1 MVATEIFLIAAGV
14 ICVVV
19 SVVMSFGDDK
29 ENVESSAK
37 SELTQA
43 QLDMVK
49 HQVDEVIKQQISGL
63 SEKTEAALDKISN
76 TKILEMNEYAESVLG
91 EINRNH
97 NEAVFLYDM
106 LNEKSKEV
114 KTTVKDVNYAKKQ
127 VEQISGRT
135 SDMSDNAVMSEEH
148 EQDRTDD
155 GKEPAYEQAVK
166 SGKDTKDIAKER
178 LAALVKKS
186 NQKAKN
192 AEDRINTQADSLN
205 KEYSNNERIL
215 QMNASG
221 VSVKEIAKKLNMGV
235 GEVRLVINLYKGVN
249 NNEVQILYKRFWSW
263 SYSCSCC
270 SFNCRYDRKE

>member
-114 KTTVKDVNYAKKQ
+114 KTNAMRMLDRAK
-127 VEQISGRT
+127 V
-135 SDMSDNAVMSEEH
+135 
-148 EQDRTDD
+148 
-155 GKEPAYEQAVK
+155 
-166 SGKDTKDIAKER
+166 
-178 LAALVKKS
+178 
-186 NQKAKN
+186 
-192 AEDRINTQADSLN
+192 
-205 KEYSNNERIL
+205 
-215 QMNASG
+215 
-221 VSVKEIAKKLNMGV
+221 
-235 GEVRLVINLYKGVN
+235 
-249 NNEVQILYKRFWSW
+249 
-263 SYSCSCC
+263 SYSYEEYECDDFTDGIYQRRAARAASAA
-270 SFNCRYDRKE
+270 FQGTR

>member
-1 MVATEIFLIAAGV
+1 MVAAEIFLIAAGV
-14 ICVVV
+14 ICVIV
-19 SVVMSFGDDK
+19 SLVMSFGDNK
-29 ENVESSAK
+29 ENGETGVNA
-37 SELTQA
+37 ELTQA
-43 QLDMVK
+43 QLDKVRQ
-49 HQVDEVIKQQISGL
+49 QVDEVIKEQISGL
-63 SEKTEAALDKISN
+63 SERTEAALDKISN

-114 KTTVKDVNYAKKQ
+114 KTTVKDVNNAKKQ
-127 VEQISGRT
+127 VEQIHAKT
-135 SDMSDNAVMSEEH
+135 NTVANAVIIGEH

-166 SGKDTKDIAKER
+166 SGMDTKDIAKER

-186 NQKAKN
+186 NEKAKN
-192 AEDRINTQADSLN
+192 TESRVNTQAENLN
-205 KEYSNNERIL
+205 KEYTKNERIL

-235 GEVRLVINLYKGVN
+235 GEVRLVINLYKGGK
-249 NNEVQILYKRFWSW
+249 Q
-263 SYSCSCC
+263 
-270 SFNCRYDRKE
+270 

>member
-37 SELTQA
+37 AELTQA

-91 EINRNH
+91 E

-135 SDMSDNAVMSEEH
+135 SDMSDNAVLSEEH

-235 GEVRLVINLYKGVN
+235 GEVRLVINLYKGGK
-249 NNEVQILYKRFWSW
+249 QQ
-263 SYSCSCC
+263 
-270 SFNCRYDRKE
+270 

>member
-114 KTTVKDVNYAKKQ
+114 KTTVKDVNYQ
-127 VEQISGRT
+127 
-135 SDMSDNAVMSEEH
+135 NW
-148 EQDRTDD
+148 
-155 GKEPAYEQAVK
+155 
-166 SGKDTKDIAKER
+166 
-178 LAALVKKS
+178 
-186 NQKAKN
+186 N
-192 AEDRINTQADSLN
+192 
-205 KEYSNNERIL
+205 
-215 QMNASG
+215 
-221 VSVKEIAKKLNMGV
+221 
-235 GEVRLVINLYKGVN
+235 
-249 NNEVQILYKRFWSW
+249 
-263 SYSCSCC
+263 
-270 SFNCRYDRKE
+270 

>member
-29 ENVESSAK
+29 ENGESSAK

-114 KTTVKDVNYAKKQ
+114 KRTVKDVNYAKMQSCQKNMN
-127 VEQISGRT
+127 RT
-135 SDMSDNAVMSEEH
+135 AQMM
-148 EQDRTDD
+148 
-155 GKEPAYEQAVK
+155 GKNRNMNR
-166 SGKDTKDIAKER
+166 R
-178 LAALVKKS
+178 LSLVKI
-186 NQKAKN
+186 Q
-192 AEDRINTQADSLN
+192 RI
-205 KEYSNNERIL
+205 
-215 QMNASG
+215 
-221 VSVKEIAKKLNMGV
+221 
-235 GEVRLVINLYKGVN
+235 
-249 NNEVQILYKRFWSW
+249 
-263 SYSCSCC
+263 
-270 SFNCRYDRKE
+270 

>member
-148 EQDRTDD
+148 D

-235 GEVRLVINLYKGVN
+235 GEVRLVINLYKGGK
-249 NNEVQILYKRFWSW
+249 QQ
-263 SYSCSCC
+263 
-270 SFNCRYDRKE
+270 

>member
-37 SELTQA
+37 AELTQA

-135 SDMSDNAVMSEEH
+135 SDMSDNAVLSEEH
-148 EQDRTDD
+148 EQDRTGD

-166 SGKDTKDIAKER
+166 SGKDIAKER

-235 GEVRLVINLYKGVN
+235 GEVRLVINLYKGGK
-249 NNEVQILYKRFWSW
+249 QQ
-263 SYSCSCC
+263 
-270 SFNCRYDRKE
+270 